1 MASSK
6 RSMNWT
12 TVTFNGATIT
22 GVTSLSFDNGGS
34 VAKFSGD
41 GDKYP
46 TTVINDMNNP
56 SATLASAD
64 VAAIYAMPP
73 GTRSSL
79 VATLN
84 DAKGGVTSGN
94 GARTFTLANAVVEN
108 NPISGAHRQFAS
120 GTVTFQAESSD
131 GSTNPLSSS
140 AV

>member
-1 MASSK
+1 MCCSGPAE
-6 RSMNWT
+6 RS
-12 TVTFNGATIT
+12 
-22 GVTSLSFDNGGS
+22 
-34 VAKFSGD
+34 
-41 GDKYP
+41 
-46 TTVINDMNNP
+46 